1 MLDIDVEGR
10 RALGL
15 LDDIGDRLGR
25 PDEMLDLLVDR
36 VHEYERD
43 LFASG
48 GNGQWPA
55 LSAKTVALKGSSRV
69 LVDSGDLLADL
80 TTARDL
86 MGDEAVVASD
96 RAYARFH
103 KSGTGRMPRRDPSP
117 QPPEQLVAQWSE
129 DLLGYVVDGQR

>member
-43 LFASG
+43 LFATG

-55 LSAKTVALKGSSRV
+55 LSSKTVALKGSSRV
-69 LVDSGDLLADL
+69 LVDTGGLLDDLTSDRDLLS
-80 TTARDL
+80 
-86 MGDEAVVASD
+86 DEAVVGTD
-96 RAYARFH
+96 VAYAGFL
-103 KSGTGRMPRRDPSP
+103 KTGTGRMPRRDPAPAPS
-117 QPPEQLVAQWSE
+117 EEKVADWCE
-129 DLLGYVVDGQR
+129 DLLGYVVDGRR